1 MRLRWRFPACFTAAV
16 LLVVVGN
23 DLWAAPRHEV
33 AGGTFTAWWG
43 AIDRLAE
50 LPGLILAQAGGQRF
64 HAAGDL
70 AERAIVLAVCGV
82 VYFVFGFML
91 QWVWGRR
98 RSRGTGSAT
107 NAADES
113 AASVSALSSASNS
126 QAVPSAATS
135 PKPAGAP
142 WLITRRTV
150 LTGAVAGAAYAC
162 LGQLRAVEVTRHRFA
177 IRGLPAPLAGLRVVH
192 LTDLHHGPW
201 MPIDF
206 IRRVV
211 DDTNALNPD
220 LVVLTGDYVLDSPKF
235 IQPIVD
241 ELRRLRGRV
250 GVVATL
256 GNHDWWEGGVQ
267 CMRAFEAAGIPL
279 IDNNRVFV
287 TGDRTLSRTIGLA
300 DRRHALCVAGFGDL
314 WEGEPNYRSALH
326 DLPEA
331 MPRLVLSHNP
341 DSAEH
346 DRLLRWSPRIDLMLS
361 GHTHGGQVSVPGYG
375 PPVTLSRY
383 GQKYASGL
391 VQGPICPVYVSRGIG
406 TTVAP
411 IRFGVRPEM
420 AVFELASA

>member
-1 MRLRWRFPACFTAAV
+1 MRLRWRFPACFAAAV

-23 DLWAAPRHEV
+23 DLWAAPRHEA

-43 AIDRLAE
+43 TIDRLAE
-50 LPGLILAQAGGQRF
+50 MPGLVIAQAGGQRF
-64 HAAGDL
+64 HAASNLG
-70 AERAIVLAVCGV
+70 ERTIVLLACSVF
-82 VYFVFGFML
+82 YFMFGCAL
-91 QWVWGRR
+91 QWAWGRR
-98 RSRGTGSAT
+98 RRPLPPASPQSDKAGSTVSEVPDVAT
-107 NAADES
+107 R
-113 AASVSALSSASNS
+113 LGSSAVH
-126 QAVPSAATS
+126 ARASA
-135 PKPAGAP
+135 GRP
-142 WLITRRTV
+142 WLITRRAV
-150 LTGAVAGAAYAC
+150 LSGTVAGAAYAC
-162 LGQLRAVEVTRHRFA
+162 LGQLRAVEITRHRFA

-211 DDTNALNPD
+211 DDANALDPD
-220 LVVLTGDYVLDSPKF
+220 LIILTGDYVLDSSKF

-256 GNHDWWEGGVQ
+256 GNHDWWEDGVQ

-279 IDNNRVFV
+279 IDNNRLFV
-287 TGDRTLSRTIGLA
+287 TGDRTLSRSVGTA

-326 DLPEA
+326 DLPET
-331 MPRLVLSHNP
+331 MPRLVLAHNP
-341 DSAEH
+341 DTAEH
-346 DRLLRWSPRIDLMLS
+346 DRLLRWSPRIDLMFS

-391 VQGPICPVYVSRGIG
+391 VQSPICPVYVSRGIG

-411 IRFGVRPEM
+411 IRFGVRPEI
-420 AVFELASA
+420 AVFEFMTA